1 MSTPHSQQPNDLAP
15 DLLSEDDLRQVS
27 GGVALASIRIAPPAL
42 GGRLGG
48 GRLPVGPITCNAC
61 VQGFPRDLLNNS
73 ITTPAIKVSLGRF

>member
-1 MSTPHSQQPNDLAP
+1 MSTPHSQQPTYLAP
-15 DLLSEDDLRQVS
+15 ELLSEDDLRQVS
-27 GGVALASIRIAPPAL
+27 GGVAYAIGRIAPPAL
-42 GGRLGG
+42 GGKLGG